1 MNTHRLHQVLA
12 IGSALWLVAPCTAHA
27 QAVRHDPATAGFATN
42 SLAANDDDYVGPV
55 NIGFTINFA
64 GTTWDQLFVNNNG
77 NVTFGHGRSTYT
89 PTDLTGATGIPIIAA
104 YFADVDT
111 RGAGSSL
118 MYYGNGTIDGHQAF
132 GVNWFDPISGAGVGY
147 FGSHSDKLNIFQ
159 MALIDRGDIGA
170 GDFDIEFNFDQMLWE
185 TGDAS
190 GGHNGFGGTSA
201 AVGYSMGTGDP
212 GTYGQLAGSLV
223 NGALIDG
230 GPNALV
236 SHSQGSNV
244 LGRYLFE
251 VRQGEVIVPP
261 PVNAV
266 PEPAS
271 FVLLG
276 TGLVAIGGFARRRR
290 SRTR

>member
-1 MNTHRLHQVLA
+1 MNRHRLQQVLA
-12 IGSALWLVAPCTAHA
+12 VGSALWLAAPLPGLA
-27 QAVRHDPATAGFATN
+27 QAVRRDPGVAGFATN
-42 SLAANDDDYVGPV
+42 FLDRNDDGSTGAVP
-55 NIGFTINFA
+55 IGFTMNFA
-64 GTTWDQLFVNNNG
+64 GTNWTQLYVNNNG
-77 NVTFGHGRSTYT
+77 NVTFGGSRSTYT
-89 PTDLTGATGIPIIAA
+89 PTDLTGPTGYPIIAA

-111 RGAGSSL
+111 RGLGSSL
-118 MYYGNGTIDGHQAF
+118 MYYGNGIIDGHQAF
-132 GVNWFDPISGAGVGY
+132 GVNWFNLAVGNGVGY
-147 FGSHSDKLNIFQ
+147 FGSHDDKLNVFQ
-159 MALIDRGDIGA
+159 MALIDRSDVGA
-170 GDFDIEFNFDQMLWE
+170 GNFDIEFNFDRVLWE

-244 LGRYLFE
+244 LGRYIFN

-261 PVNAV
+261 PVNSV

-271 FVLLG
+271 VVLFG
-276 TGLVAIGGFARRRR
+276 TGLLAIGGIARRRA
-290 SRTR
+290 RTR